1 MKIRINGLAV
11 VAAAVLGAALL
22 PGSGVALA
30 GACEPGGPDFNG
42 DNCAD
47 LAVADPE
54 ATVSGKQHAGRVT
67 VVYGGDSAS
76 PAVLSQ
82 GQAGVNGTPETD
94 DRFGTAVR
102 AARINNDGFDDLV
115 VSTPS
120 ESVGSADD
128 AGIIHVVYGSAGG
141 LGAGAAGL
149 TVRQGLHG
157 VPGTPE
163 AGDRFG
169 AALAV
174 NTTTGDS
181 GSAPAIAFGAPGE
194 NIGSVSD
201 AGTAGV
207 VAFDYATGEV
217 SAAAAIDQDSAGIS
231 NTVEAGDRFGAAVE
245 VFQGPG
251 GFFCDVTGVD
261 GFTLVVGAPAEDLS
275 GVRDAGMVHVAR
287 DLNSDT
293 PVSQNSPGVDGT
305 SEAGDQFGSSLA
317 LTSYCEHD
325 GPSHVTL
332 AVGVPT
338 ENIGD
343 VTDAGMMHLFR
354 TDDDELPLP
363 HLYSV
368 HQGTAGVLGSVE
380 AGDRFG
386 TAVTLG
392 GPWQGDGVGEPV
404 LVNAPGEDVGTAA
417 DAGALYIFGDLED
430 APGDSEIRITHPDI
444 AEPAAA
450 GDHFGTVVVSHAD
463 YLYIGVPDDARYP
476 QGVVHGLV
484 WDHLLGDGEGRQLLM
499 PGSDGIPTGAARF
512 GAGLA

>member
-1 MKIRINGLAV
+1 
-11 VAAAVLGAALL
+11 
-22 PGSGVALA
+22 
-30 GACEPGGPDFNG
+30 
-42 DNCAD
+42 
-47 LAVADPE
+47 
-54 ATVSGKQHAGRVT
+54 
-67 VVYGGDSAS
+67 
-76 PAVLSQ
+76 
-82 GQAGVNGTPETD
+82 
-94 DRFGTAVR
+94 
-102 AARINNDGFDDLV
+102 
-115 VSTPS
+115 
-120 ESVGSADD
+120 
-128 AGIIHVVYGSAGG
+128 
-141 LGAGAAGL
+141 
-149 TVRQGLHG
+149 
-157 VPGTPE
+157 
-163 AGDRFG
+163 
-169 AALAV
+169 
-174 NTTTGDS
+174 
-181 GSAPAIAFGAPGE
+181 
-194 NIGSVSD
+194 
-201 AGTAGV
+201 
-207 VAFDYATGEV
+207 
-217 SAAAAIDQDSAGIS
+217 
-231 NTVEAGDRFGAAVE
+231 
-245 VFQGPG
+245 
-251 GFFCDVTGVD
+251 FFCDVTGVD

-293 PVSQNSPGVDGT
+293 PLSQNSPGVDGT